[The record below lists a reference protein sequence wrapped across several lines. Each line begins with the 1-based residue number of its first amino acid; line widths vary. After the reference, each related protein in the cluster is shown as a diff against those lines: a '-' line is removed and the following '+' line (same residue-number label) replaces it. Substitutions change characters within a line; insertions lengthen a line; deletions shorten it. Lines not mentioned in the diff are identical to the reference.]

1 MSFRYPAGLIT
12 ASSPVNANYPSGVW
26 TPRQALPYLQNNV
39 WGQDS
44 FFDQTVLLLHGDGTN
59 GAQNNTFLD
68 SSSNNFTITRNGNT
82 TQGTFTPFSLAAGE
96 WSNYFDGT
104 GDYLN
109 TSSTLISTTATTFT
123 IEAWI
128 YMTAN
133 PATSSNIPSLCGDME
148 GANLNNY
155 MSLGPLT
162 NRTLGFQW
170 FTGSTNI
177 TAIGNTVMDLHT
189 WNHIAVVVNS
199 SAISLYVNG
208 VAQSITGATTI
219 TNRGGTTSKFT
230 IGVNS
235 TRTFTGYASNV
246 RVTST
251 AVYTSNFTPSTTP
264 LTAITNTSL
273 LTCQSN
279 RFVDNS
285 TNNFAI
291 TINGDV
297 RVTPFSPFQP
307 LLAYSPGVTGGSGYF
322 DGSGDYLTAPAGSA
336 FAYGTGAF
344 TLEAWVYPTVSGLD
358 QAILTQTVSGT
369 NYLQWGISTS
379 NFPFFNFAVSGA
391 GTAIV
396 GSTAVTINAW
406 NHIAVVREGTG
417 TNQTKIYLNGT
428 NVATGTCAQDFT
440 NTTYVPTIGRYTH
453 QAILHFNGYIADLRV
468 VKGTAVYTS
477 AFTPPTSPVTAVSGT
492 SLLLNFTNAG
502 ILDNTAKNVLETVG
516 NAQIDT
522 AVVKY
527 GTGAMEFDG
536 SGDYLVIP
544 RNNDLYLGS
553 GNFTAEC
560 WVYPTASPNQAFIM
574 GQWSGSTGS
583 TTLSWVLNLSDDANR
598 NLRFLLSTDGS
609 GVLTNTISSS
619 ALTLNAWNHVAL
631 VRNGSVFTAYLN
643 GTAATGGTYTITAG
657 TALYNATNPITV
669 GATSAGT
676 QAFTGF
682 IDDLRITKGIARYTA
697 NFVPPVA
704 RFPNQ

>member
-104 GDYLN
+104 GDYLTVANN
-109 TSSTLISTTATTFT
+109 TALQMGSGDFT
-123 IEAWI
+123 IEFWI
-128 YMTAN
+128 YFN
-133 PATSSNIPSLCGDME
+133 SLTNYQTPFDKGYTGS
-148 GANLNNY
+148 GALLLQTGLNNGRLIVY
-155 MSLGPLT
+155 ANGSAVITETGTASTGVWIHYALVRNGTTLT
-162 NRTLGFQW
+162 LYRDGVSS
-170 FTGSTNI
+170 GSTTNS
-177 TAIGNTVMDLHT
+177 TNFNNASTVGIGGP
-189 WNHIAVVVNS
+189 AAS
-199 SAISLYVNG
+199 GYEVNG
-208 VAQSITGATTI
+208 HL
-219 TNRGGTTSKFT
+219 
-230 IGVNS
+230 
-235 TRTFTGYASNV
+235 SNFRIV
-246 RVTST
+246 KGT
-251 AVYTSNFTPSTTP
+251 AVYTSNFTPPTAP

-291 TINGDV
+291 TRNGDV

-322 DGSGDYLTAPAGSA
+322 DGSGDMLETPSISV
-336 FAYGTGAF
+336 GTSIF
-344 TLEAWVYPTVSGLD
+344 CFECWLYPTVTQGANTGIFVADSTNGLQLSYYD
-358 QAILTQTVSGT
+358 GASPGGL
-369 NYLQWGISTS
+369 GIAQKGVAWQV
-379 NFPFFNFAVSGA
+379 FNNTGVKP
-391 GTAIV
+391 IV
-396 GSTAVTINAW
+396 GQW
-406 NHIAVVREGTG
+406 NHVAFVRSGTG
-417 TNQTKIYLNGT
+417 TNETSIFLNGSRIANGTVSYNYASSLYELSTT
-428 NVATGTCAQDFT
+428 NAAGTVFQ
-440 NTTYVPTIGRYTH
+440 
-453 QAILHFNGYIADLRV
+453 GYIAGARLTLGSTPYDATQTTLTIP
-468 VKGTAVYTS
+468 TA
-477 AFTPPTSPVTAVSGT
+477 PPTAITNT

-502 ILDNTAKNVLETVG
+502 IIDNTAKNVLETVG